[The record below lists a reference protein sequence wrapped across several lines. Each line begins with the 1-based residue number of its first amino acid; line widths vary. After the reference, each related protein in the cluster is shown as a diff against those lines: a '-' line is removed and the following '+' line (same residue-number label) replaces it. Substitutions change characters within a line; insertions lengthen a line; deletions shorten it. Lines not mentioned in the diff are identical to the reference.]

1 MKWIYW
7 LGWLLFRSM
16 ARALLGFRVQGRENL
31 VLDGAVLVASNHESF
46 LDPPLMGIIHD
57 TEMHF
62 LARKTLFAGFRAW
75 LLPHWNAV
83 PVDQDRPDMTSLKN
97 IIRKLRDGQR
107 VLVFPEGERT
117 HDGEF
122 GEAAPGIGLLAI
134 KAGVVIQ
141 PMRISGAR
149 AALPRGS
156 ARVRFSRVTVHVGPP
171 IRLTP
176 EELKAPNGKEDYDR
190 LAKRIMAAI
199 AAL

>member
-1 MKWIYW
+1 MT
-7 LGWLLFRSM
+7 FR
-16 ARALLGFRVQGRENL
+16 AALRSVFGMRVIGGEHL
-31 VLDGAVLVASNHESF
+31 VTEGAVLVAANHQSY
-46 LDPPLMGIIHD
+46 LDPPLIGALYQD
-57 TEMHF
+57 EMWYVG
-62 LARKTLFAGFRAW
+62 RKTLFTEITRW
-75 LLPHWNAV
+75 LYTRWNAI